1 MWNTTTTSTSYFFQK
16 TFFHWKFSSSLLL
29 SNGFCGVTDSIWEC
43 KMQPATYLT
52 GNKWEYYK
60 PPTLFLVEY
69 RVFQCKMLPFTFR
82 CEENCFFSLL
92 YYTVHSVTTFVCR
105 ISGILGHRKPD
116 SNSNWLC
123 ISNTTNTIG
132 ILYFR
137 STWLIRGGIS
147 LQFSSDLSAENC
159 QDFRWRKSLLQQETN
174 PGVSN
179 CFLHTKAFDYY
190 WLGKKVFLS
199 FSKISLL
206 SVGVASIYTC
216 FQAC

>member
-1 MWNTTTTSTSYFFQK
+1 MKCPLLKLTFNQWNPKQ
-16 TFFHWKFSSSLLL
+16 
-29 SNGFCGVTDSIWEC
+29 FCNKYPLNQNQNLQFALTD
-43 KMQPATYLT
+43 P
-52 GNKWEYYK
+52 
-60 PPTLFLVEY
+60 
-69 RVFQCKMLPFTFR
+69 
-82 CEENCFFSLL
+82 
-92 YYTVHSVTTFVCR
+92 VHSVLTFVCW
-105 ISGILGHRKPD
+105 ISGILGHREPD

-123 ISNTTNTIG
+123 ISNTTTNTIG

-190 WLGKKVFLS
+190 WLEKKSFL
-199 FSKISLL
+199 F
-206 SVGVASIYTC
+206 
-216 FQAC
+216 FF

>member
-1 MWNTTTTSTSYFFQK
+1 MLRELF
-16 TFFHWKFSSSLLL
+16 LLL
-29 SNGFCGVTDSIWEC
+29 LI
-43 KMQPATYLT
+43 
-52 GNKWEYYK
+52 
-60 PPTLFLVEY
+60 
-69 RVFQCKMLPFTFR
+69 
-82 CEENCFFSLL
+82 L
-92 YYTVHSVTTFVCR
+92 YSTNITFVFVCW
-105 ISGILGHRKPD
+105 ISGILGHREPD

-190 WLGKKVFLS
+190 WLEKKSLVFLKYHYYQWEWHQ
-199 FSKISLL
+199 FTHVFKRVNNCCSKMGGSE
-206 SVGVASIYTC
+206 
-216 FQAC
+216 

>member
-1 MWNTTTTSTSYFFQK
+1 MRVLQTTHPL
-16 TFFHWKFSSSLLL
+16 TFRIQSVLVEIVTFRLEVLELGVKRIISSSPYIVQY
-29 SNGFCGVTDSIWEC
+29 NI
-43 KMQPATYLT
+43 
-52 GNKWEYYK
+52 
-60 PPTLFLVEY
+60 
-69 RVFQCKMLPFTFR
+69 
-82 CEENCFFSLL
+82 
-92 YYTVHSVTTFVCR
+92 TFVCW
-105 ISGILGHRKPD
+105 ISGILGHIEPD

-190 WLGKKVFLS
+190 WLEKKS
-199 FSKISLL
+199 FS
-206 SVGVASIYTC
+206 
-216 FQAC
+216 FF

>member
-1 MWNTTTTSTSYFFQK
+1 
-16 TFFHWKFSSSLLL
+16 
-29 SNGFCGVTDSIWEC
+29 
-43 KMQPATYLT
+43 
-52 GNKWEYYK
+52 
-60 PPTLFLVEY
+60 
-69 RVFQCKMLPFTFR
+69 MLPFTFS
-82 CEENCFFSLL
+82 CEEICFIFPLHCM
-92 YYTVHSVTTFVCR
+92 YTLHSVRTFLCW
-105 ISGILGHRKPD
+105 ISGLLGHREKPD
-116 SNSNWLC
+116 GSSNWLC
-123 ISNTTNTIG
+123 NSNTSNTIG

-174 PGVSN
+174 PRVSN

-190 WLGKKVFLS
+190 WLGKNLL